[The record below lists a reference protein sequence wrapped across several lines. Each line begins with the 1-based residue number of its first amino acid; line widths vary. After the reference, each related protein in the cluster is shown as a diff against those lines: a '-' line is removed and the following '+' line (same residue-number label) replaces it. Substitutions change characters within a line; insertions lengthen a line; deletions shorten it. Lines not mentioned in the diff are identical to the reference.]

1 MMQVLILSPRF
12 SAPGYFREI
21 IAAVLFLNKVGAN
34 IHLNTNLKIV

>member
-12 SAPGYFREI
+12 LLRYFREI
-21 IAAVLFLNKVGAN
+21 IADVLFLNKVGAN